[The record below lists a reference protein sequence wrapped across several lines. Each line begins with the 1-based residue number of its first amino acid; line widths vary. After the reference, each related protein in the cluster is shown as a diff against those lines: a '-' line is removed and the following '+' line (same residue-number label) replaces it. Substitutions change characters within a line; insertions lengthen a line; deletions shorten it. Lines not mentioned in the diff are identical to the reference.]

1 MKDGNDSL
9 VPDQSSKGASL
20 TRGTEKPGLSIS
32 PISHHHRH
40 NHHPP
45 LCLTTPP
52 NTHHASVRVLLP
64 IYRFTCSRANSQLPS
79 HLLGKKSWNVYNA
92 DNIARVRRD
101 EAEAR
106 AREEADEQRMQEA
119 DAARRLAILRGE
131 IPPPLEP
138 EAPTDDSLLSLPRPW
153 DGSARKRKRVGED
166 DTEFEMR
173 VAREQQTAVA
183 STPTPRPGLSAPAS
197 VSLTDSKGH
206 ISLFPPPETKT
217 LTKAER
223 NPDVERE
230 KARKERDLKDQYQ
243 MRFVNAGGSKEALGA
258 GKVGPWYAAAGSTT
272 AGDGDAMPSKDVWG
286 NDDPRRKEREVA
298 RLGASD
304 PLAMMKRGAAK
315 VRELGKERNREA
327 EEREGEMEAMRR
339 EEKRRR
345 RETDDR
351 RRERSP
357 DRRRETGGNRR
368 ERSPG
373 MRRGE
378 SRRQEP
384 PEHRRGDGRRDKDDR
399 RDGKKHRDRD
409 QDEKRHGRRHGED
422 NGRHHRSHRSKSK
435 NRHGESHGFD
445 EETTQKHKRPHNE
458 GDKR

>member
-1 MKDGNDSL
+1 
-9 VPDQSSKGASL
+9 
-20 TRGTEKPGLSIS
+20 
-32 PISHHHRH
+32 
-40 NHHPP
+40 
-45 LCLTTPP
+45 
-52 NTHHASVRVLLP
+52 
-64 IYRFTCSRANSQLPS
+64 
-79 HLLGKKSWNVYNA
+79 
-92 DNIARVRRD
+92 VRRD

-138 EAPTDDSLLSLPRPW
+138 EAPTDDRLPSLSCPQ
-153 DGSARKRKRVGED
+153 DGGARKRKRAGED

-183 STPTPRPGLSAPAS
+183 SIPAPRPGPSASAT

-206 ISLFPPPETKT
+206 ISLFPPPETKA

-258 GKVGPWYAAAGSTT
+258 GKVGPWYAATGSTT

-286 NDDPRRKEREVA
+286 NDDPKRKEREVA
-298 RLGASD
+298 RLGVND

-315 VRELGKERNREA
+315 VRELGKERNRDA
-327 EEREGEMEAMRR
+327 EEREREMEAMKR

-357 DRRRETGGNRR
+357 DI
-368 ERSPG
+368 
-373 MRRGE
+373 RRGE
-378 SRRQEP
+378 SRRHEP
-384 PEHRRGDGRRDKDDR
+384 LEHRRGDGRRGEGDR
-399 RDGKKHRDRD
+399 RDGKRHRHRD
-409 QDEKRHGRRHGED
+409 QDDTRHARRHRED
-422 NGRHHRSHRSKSK
+422 GGRHHRSHRSRSK
-435 NRHGESHGFD
+435 NRHGESHGSD
-445 EETTQKHKRPHNE
+445 EVTTQKHKRSRSERDEH
-458 GDKR
+458 